1 MGRQRRGAARR
12 QDGLGEETT
21 VLALFPFSANAAIVR
36 NRSAAAGS
44 ARVLRV
50 DPTRSAVRP
59 EISQG
64 GPPAPTATFR
74 AVIVESPAVRL
85 PVSLEGDA
93 EGLRLVREA
102 LGSSE
107 DVYPALYVRETGPG
121 EPARLLLRADDDRYS
136 IRRPADGRLLVQP
149 LTGFD
154 ASARLAVRQLEQIA
168 RWHLTLDLANDSG
181 ALPGDAVEFL
191 VEVDGRPSRGPE
203 HRLTYRFDGGK
214 WRQPT
219 FRLAVRNQSPY
230 RLYAALVTLSDD
242 WQIRADL
249 FPAGGAWIEPG
260 SQAWALDGQP
270 VYASVPKELWD
281 RGVTEFRDRVL
292 AIVSNREFDARPL
305 EQPKLGLPRQ
315 DERHAAGTVSKGTL
329 QHLLAQTGSRSGW
342 SATPEEIDDWQVVRT
357 VLTTVR
363 PLDAVEMPAG
373 PGQRSPLIG
382 GMQVEGHTAFRGRVQ
397 LLTAAQAGDRT
408 PAPLLPTDD
417 PAAVAPF
424 HPTPTRGS
432 GPEANLLEITAED
445 APDAV
450 TPDDPLRFPLG
461 SSLDPDEQLLAL
473 AHDGEFWL
481 PVGRSEFGPSG
492 EPQLV
497 VSTLIAPGDA
507 RGEEKRTVGGA
518 YRMYLYKVGGKVFRY
533 AASTGR
539 LAQVVRDTPG
549 LFAYDDHK
557 ETIRQ
562 QIHLRGRSC
571 STSTVS
577 SGTRTRCCRVSGPGP
592 PFRIG
597 NSSAAT
603 YDVVLAFDY
612 ENLNTPISQ
621 TARAEGGAGGGGAG
635 GRSWQTA
642 GRGGAFDG
650 RAGVALA
657 DRAGEGRPSYRQP
670 AGDAGHS
677 QRRLAVADRPFAGDD
692 GPDRRRERRHRRAG
706 EDLPGLHRGARRPRR
721 HDGADESGLA
731 PHRRPLRPGQPRGA
745 LRPGGGQHVAARRPE
760 RSGPG
765 ASGSG

>member
-1 MGRQRRGAARR
+1 MLSHLPSKVRNENFGAGEHRGAFSFFLGDALERGNGQLTCLDLMVR
-12 QDGLGEETT
+12 TRALIGSFLYDQDPQLEATDPALLDRAFLGAALRDAPRTLTVSFDQGQGQWVVNAGALHGVKMVSREETT

-577 SGTRTRCCRVSGPGP
+577 SGTRTRCCRVSGPG
-592 PFRIG
+592 
-597 NSSAAT
+597 
-603 YDVVLAFDY
+603 
-612 ENLNTPISQ
+612 
-621 TARAEGGAGGGGAG
+621 
-635 GRSWQTA
+635 
-642 GRGGAFDG
+642 
-650 RAGVALA
+650 
-657 DRAGEGRPSYRQP
+657 RP
-670 AGDAGHS
+670 
-677 QRRLAVADRPFAGDD
+677 
-692 GPDRRRERRHRRAG
+692 
-706 EDLPGLHRGARRPRR
+706 
-721 HDGADESGLA
+721 
-731 PHRRPLRPGQPRGA
+731 
-745 LRPGGGQHVAARRPE
+745 
-760 RSGPG
+760 
-765 ASGSG
+765 SGSGIPRRPPMTWCSPSITRT